1 MISFASEKNL
11 YEKIKEIPEIRLTK
25 EQMTSD
31 PVELMTKLQHKYKEF
46 GAVKIIACDQWQP
59 PFNFKYSEKGI
70 TTRIQKIHKLK
81 HGKVSNLHR

>member
-46 GAVKIIACDQWQP
+46 GAVKIIACD
-59 PFNFKYSEKGI
+59 
-70 TTRIQKIHKLK
+70 
-81 HGKVSNLHR
+81 